1 MSSNNPNLSIRKKE
15 SFKIFDDIAKT
26 YDFLNHLLS
35 MGIDVYWRN
44 RLLKRIQN
52 KADLVALDLATGTG
66 DLAITLSKHKH
77 VNKVL
82 GMDLSKGMVSI
93 GETKVKDKG
102 LDNVINFQIGDACN
116 IPLEDNSF
124 DVVTI
129 SFGIR
134 NFPDPKK
141 SLREILRV
149 LKPGGRLLILEFGMP
164 KNFLVSAVYT
174 FYFRYLLPF
183 VGNLVSGHGDA
194 YTYLN
199 KTVEDF
205 AYGQDFA
212 DWMKEAGFN
221 NVKFEELTFGISN
234 LYRGDKL

>member
-44 RLLKRIQN
+44 RLLKKIQN

-66 DLAITLSKHKH
+66 DLAITLSKHNH
-77 VNKVL
+77 VKKVL

-102 LDNVINFQIGDACN
+102 LDNIINFQIGDACN

>member
-77 VNKVL
+77 INKVL

-164 KNFLVSAVYT
+164 KNFLVNAVYT